1 MSHLQFA
8 LRLRPNVP
16 LKATPFLW
24 LLAVLTLVEQ
34 ECSAF
39 SSLTPHSSSFS
50 RLFSVETDLVRRSKG
65 SNVIL
70 GSSLTFGDDSDDRR
84 SSISA
89 NESCIKLIDPA
100 TGCEVV
106 LVGCFHGTVS
116 SAKDVES
123 LMTEETTDV
132 VALELCATRF
142 ADMQRYLED
151 QAKISAKIK
160 KETPWIQSYLR
171 MVSRTLQTRGLATGM
186 AAAVLGGV
194 AGLQTSISGFTPGL
208 EFTTALQCAQSQND
222 GGCQVALVDQD
233 VDETLRRIGSLPK
246 VAMGTILKDPAYS
259 IPHYS
264 NILMQALWGGGQD
277 GTLASNQQVQ
287 ITRVMTR
294 NRGAI
299 QDLIRLTIPPLVLT
313 QLLSVSLTNVLY
325 GMEATGMVSSPLAS
339 SPQSSSSLVMLA
351 GTLSPTSMPV
361 DTFLASF
368 LVADI
373 LPHFLVSGLI
383 LALSYILL
391 VLPAVSVILAER
403 DDILTS
409 GIQAACREASS
420 KHCNKDALR
429 PGRVVAVLG
438 LLHVNGVAARL
449 LSSSQDD
456 KLSG

>member
-8 LRLRPNVP
+8 LRLVP
-16 LKATPFLW
+16 TVPVKATPFLW
-24 LLAVLTLVEQ
+24 LLAVLTLGK

-39 SSLTPHSSSFS
+39 SSLTPHSYSLSK
-50 RLFSVETDLVRRSKG
+50 LFSFKADLVRRSKG

-70 GSSLTFGDDSDDRR
+70 GSSLTFGDDSVDSW

-89 NESCIKLIDPA
+89 NESCVKLIDPA

-142 ADMQRYLED
+142 TDMQRYLED
-151 QAKISAKIK
+151 QAKINANIK
-160 KETPWIQSYLR
+160 QETPWIQSYLR
-171 MVSRTLQTRGLATGM
+171 MVSRTFETRGLATGM

-194 AGLQTSISGFTPGL
+194 AGFQTSISGFTPGL
-208 EFTTALQCAQSQND
+208 EFTTALQCAQSQKD

-246 VAMGTILKDPAYS
+246 VAMGLILKDPAYS

-264 NILMQALWGGGQD
+264 NVLMHALWGGGQD
-277 GTLASNQQVQ
+277 GPLASTQQVQ

-299 QDLIRLTIPPLVLT
+299 RDLVRLTIPPLVLT

-325 GMEATGMVSSPLAS
+325 GMEATGVVSSPLAS
-339 SPQSSSSLVMLA
+339 SPQSSSSLVLLA
-351 GTLSPTSMPV
+351 DSLLPTSMPV
-361 DTFLASF
+361 DVLLAPV
-368 LVADI
+368 LVPDI
-373 LPHFLVSGLI
+373 IPHFLVSGLI
-383 LALSYILL
+383 LSLSYILL

-409 GIQAACREASS
+409 GIQAACREAAS
-420 KHCNKDALR
+420 KQPTKETLR

-438 LLHVNGVAARL
+438 LLHVNGVASRL

-456 KLSG
+456 KSTG